1 MEDTQIVDLY
11 LAREESAVGVTAE
24 KYGSRLRAL
33 SFGIVADHETA
44 EECENDTY
52 LKTWNS
58 IPPTRPISFSA
69 YLCRIVRNLAITR
82 YRYNK
87 QKCEMSLILDELSEV
102 IPDIHTD
109 PVDEIELKDALES
122 VLCALRDL
130 LLLKHDKGAPLI
142 FFTSREDG
150 LEIAAGIPA
159 KRIAAIYDVVKD
171 SLDDLSKNVNA
182 GAVTACLGARIKL
195 I

>member
-1 MEDTQIVDLY
+1 MEDNRIIELY
-11 LAREESAVGVTAE
+11 FARDERAITETKA
-24 KYGSRLRAL
+24 KYGGLISHIAY
-33 SFGIVADHETA
+33 GILGNRHDC

-109 PVDEIELKDALES
+109 PVDEIELKDALEGFVAGLDLTKRLIFLKRYFYMMSLSDIAADMQIS
-122 VLCALRDL
+122 VGTVKSSLSRMRIALRKYLDE
-130 LLLKHDKGAPLI
+130 
-142 FFTSREDG
+142 R
-150 LEIAAGIPA
+150 GIS
-159 KRIAAIYDVVKD
+159 I
-171 SLDDLSKNVNA
+171 
-182 GAVTACLGARIKL
+182 
-195 I
+195 